1 MFTVFIENQMTDKTL
16 CNILQGAFDGGINYW
31 CREVGLWSNTYD
43 PDMECRTFDKCNEL
57 PDYAFDDL
65 IKSKMLSLVFNYD
78 HNEEDDRD
86 KYSIGFTMLEP
97 EDSCHIKYLQYD
109 GLIEG
114 LEKWMK
120 QNKRFSVGHDGDHLD
135 AGDCDEIVQ
144 IALFG
149 KVIYG

>member
-1 MFTVFIENQMTDKTL
+1 MFTINVKNEMTDKTL

-31 CREVGLWSNTYD
+31 CKEVGLWGDKYD
-43 PDMECRTFDKCNEL
+43 PELDDIVFDKYNEL
-57 PDYAFDDL
+57 PDYAFDNI
-65 IKSKMLSLVFNYD
+65 IKEKMLSLVFNYD
-78 HNEEDDRD
+78 NDEDADYD
-86 KYSIGFTMLEP
+86 KYSIGFIMIEDD
-97 EDSCHIKYLQYD
+97 DSCHIKYLQYD

-114 LEKWMK
+114 LEKWMQ
-120 QNKRFSVGHDGDHLD
+120 QNKRFSVGHEGDHLD

>member
-1 MFTVFIENQMTDKTL
+1 MFTIFIENQMTDKTL

-43 PDMECRTFDKCNEL
+43 PDMECRTFEKCNEL

-114 LEKWMK
+114 LEKWMQ